1 MAKTDSNILCMHSGS
16 LLLPMTDGQRGGY
29 NFIGNAT
36 VNFCDCN
43 FLESH
48 SNVSWLDL
56 LALEAITRLVY
67 CLCGNH
73 NENCSP
79 AGNLLGGFTDLW

>member
-1 MAKTDSNILCMHSGS
+1 MAKTDSNIFMYVLRVFAS
-16 LLLPMTDGQRGGY
+16 TYDRRAGGY
-29 NFIGNAT
+29 NFIGNTT

-48 SNVSWLDL
+48 SNVSWLDM

-73 NENCSP
+73 SENCSP

>member
-1 MAKTDSNILCMHSGS
+1 MYELRQFASTYDRRTDRVVGV
-16 LLLPMTDGQRGGY
+16 GY
-29 NFIGNAT
+29 NFIGNTT

-43 FLESH
+43 FLASR

-73 NENCSP
+73 SENCSP

>member
-1 MAKTDSNILCMHSGS
+1 MYVLREFASTYDRRTDRGEGRGVVQFLSEIR
-16 LLLPMTDGQRGGY
+16 LLIFVT
-29 NFIGNAT
+29 
-36 VNFCDCN
+36 N

-73 NENCSP
+73 SENCSP